1 MLRSQIQLHKKRA
14 IDHMKHC
21 HKKHAFTL
29 IELAIVIL
37 IIGIVIAGV
46 LAANQLI
53 SKARISAA
61 QNLTKSAPIAAT
73 SDTIF
78 WLESSL
84 PTSFQS
90 SEADDGKS
98 LSIWNNNADSDTVND
113 AIAGSSAPTYA
124 NTINRIHAAKFSDGQ
139 HFVINGASL
148 NYSYYTIVVVEKRL
162 SNSSDN
168 YFIGD
173 PTVTTDNQSLLL
185 GYSANNKII
194 HSQGATNSYTAN
206 VDTYEDSSGSPRI
219 IVFVSS
225 PTGKKT
231 YINGV
236 LAASSSNTS
245 RLSNISSL
253 VIGKAYNGEIGEIAA
268 FARALTDAERGEIET
283 YLSKKYEI
291 KKYSGSCVGGTMKI
305 SGCNAATCSL
315 SASGISATVNA
326 GSDSIA
332 CNQPGYSGTVSY
344 DCTGGVGSISGSCSA
359 ITCTI
364 AAANGF
370 AAKSGLIYAASATAI
385 SSPCQS
391 GYTASTPAPTYTC
404 ATSGAASVSGSCV
417 QNTCSVSVTGSAT
430 TSITQGGGNITCD
443 QTGYT
448 GTFTNNCSTNGGTV
462 SGVCGCNTGGG
473 YVLNAGGTAC
483 VATSSITCSI
493 TATSSLVAKTNLPY
507 AATAR
512 SIPSPCQT
520 GSGYTGSATYT
531 CTASGLATVV
541 SNLCFSGC
549 GMISNG
555 AGGTFNSSGVSS
567 NAQYALKAC
576 ESVYGVGQCSDGRC
590 GSFYYYYQK
599 GSTNCGCAK
608 PTGSYEFIY
617 NNTGYTKVG
626 EDYNPLSANIGSDKL
641 FVRIKQ
647 TNDCSA
653 NSWGIAKIDFASS
666 CPGATD

>member
-1 MLRSQIQLHKKRA
+1 
-14 IDHMKHC
+14 
-21 HKKHAFTL
+21 
-29 IELAIVIL
+29 
-37 IIGIVIAGV
+37 
-46 LAANQLI
+46 
-53 SKARISAA
+53 
-61 QNLTKSAPIAAT
+61 
-73 SDTIF
+73 
-78 WLESSL
+78 
-84 PTSFQS
+84 
-90 SEADDGKS
+90 
-98 LSIWNNNADSDTVND
+98 
-113 AIAGSSAPTYA
+113 
-124 NTINRIHAAKFSDGQ
+124 
-139 HFVINGASL
+139 
-148 NYSYYTIVVVEKRL
+148 
-162 SNSSDN
+162 
-168 YFIGD
+168 
-173 PTVTTDNQSLLL
+173 
-185 GYSANNKII
+185 
-194 HSQGATNSYTAN
+194 
-206 VDTYEDSSGSPRI
+206 
-219 IVFVSS
+219 
-225 PTGKKT
+225 
-231 YINGV
+231 
-236 LAASSSNTS
+236 
-245 RLSNISSL
+245 
-253 VIGKAYNGEIGEIAA
+253 
-268 FARALTDAERGEIET
+268 
-283 YLSKKYEI
+283 
-291 KKYSGSCVGGTMKI
+291 
-305 SGCNAATCSL
+305 
-315 SASGISATVNA
+315 
-326 GSDSIA
+326 
-332 CNQPGYSGTVSY
+332 
-344 DCTGGVGSISGSCSA
+344 
-359 ITCTI
+359 
-364 AAANGF
+364 
-370 AAKSGLIYAASATAI
+370 
-385 SSPCQS
+385 
-391 GYTASTPAPTYTC
+391 
-404 ATSGAASVSGSCV
+404 
-417 QNTCSVSVTGSAT
+417 VTGSAT
-430 TSITQGGGNITCD
+430 TSITQGGGNITCG